1 MCRNYIHNKTDLCVY
16 CCEHMAQMSSNTYT
30 HWIYHSLNRGIK
42 IYINRQVIEH
52 DNIRADRAV
61 DERAR
66 SIEKETGES
75 RRTF

>member
-1 MCRNYIHNKTDLCVY
+1 MCRSYIHNKTDLGAHY
-16 CCEHMAQMSSNTYT
+16 WQYMAQMSGNSYT
-30 HWIYHSLNRGIK
+30 HWIYHSLNRGIR

-52 DNIRADRAV
+52 DNIRADRTV